1 MIHVGVKDL
10 KNHLSRYLKKAHAG
24 ETIRVTDRGEVIA
37 VVTGIAPQTSPLLK
51 TLHHLIDGERYHW
64 NGRKPRGLSQ
74 RPPLTPGPTLADL
87 IAEDRR

>member
-1 MIHVGVKDL
+1 MIHVGIKEL

-24 ETIRVTDRGEVIA
+24 ETLRVTDRGKVIA
-37 VVTGIAPQTSPLLK
+37 VVTGVAPQTSPLLQ
-51 TLHHLIDGERYHW
+51 TLQHLVDDEHYHW

-74 RPPLTPGPTLADL
+74 KPRLTPGPTLANL

>member
-10 KNHLSRYLKKAHAG
+10 KNHLSRYLKRAGAG
-24 ETIRVTDRGEVIA
+24 ETIRVTDRGRVIA
-37 VVTGIAPQTSPLLK
+37 IVAGIAPQTSPLLK
-51 TLHHLIDGERYHW
+51 TLHRLVDGERYHW

-74 RPPLTPGPTLADL
+74 RPPLTPGSTLADL

>member
-24 ETIRVTDRGEVIA
+24 ETIRVTDRGQVIA
-37 VVTGIAPQTSPLLK
+37 VVTGVTPQTSPVLH
-51 TLHHLIDGERYHW
+51 TLDHLIDRERYHW
-64 NGRKPRGLSQ
+64 NGRKPQGLSQ
-74 RPPLTPGPTLADL
+74 KPPLTFGLTLAEI

>member
-1 MIHVGVKDL
+1 MIHVGVKEL
-10 KNHLSRYLKKAHAG
+10 KNNLSQYLKKAHAG

-37 VVTGIAPQTSPLLK
+37 VVTGVTPQASPLLEK
-51 TLHHLIDGERYHW
+51 LQHLIDGERYHW

-74 RPPLTPGPTLADL
+74 KPRLTPGPTLADL

>member
-1 MIHVGVKDL
+1 MIHVGVKEL
-10 KNHLSRYLKKAHAG
+10 KNHLSQYLKKAHAG

-37 VVTGIAPQTSPLLK
+37 VVTGAAPKTSPLLH
-51 TLHHLIDGERYHW
+51 TLHRLVDGDRYHW

-74 RPPLTPGPTLADL
+74 KPRLTPGPTLADL